1 MCSRRHDDVVEVER
15 RHDVFL
21 APTLHGHHHVL
32 EHGTSHAQAEAGE
45 PRQVVHAQPLVH
57 GVGRLAHTVAGK
69 IKTCTKTFVP
79 GISFVG
85 W

>member
-45 PRQVVHAQPLVH
+45 PRQVVHALL
-57 GVGRLAHTVAGK
+57 GIGRLAYTVAGK
-69 IKTCTKTFVP
+69 IRTVQKLLYLA
-79 GISFVG
+79 SVG